1 MYDLTI
7 VGGGPAGATLA
18 RLLGKEYKILLL
30 ERRRLDM
37 PQDGL
42 NKVGIEKCCGGLIAP
57 DAQKMLARMGLG
69 IPKEVLVGPQLF
81 TVRTIDV
88 LNKLERYYQ
97 RHYINIDREKFDRW
111 LFSMVPAQVEA
122 RCGASF
128 KTFESLPDGV
138 RLKYKVNDIVYEAD
152 TKYLIGA
159 DGASSIIRKRCTPKN
174 QAKKYISIQ
183 EWFKT
188 NNKTAY
194 YSAIF
199 DPEITDFYSWTIP
212 KEDYLI
218 IGSALLPDKNPT
230 QKFDLLKQKLKDYDF
245 DFGECVKR
253 NGAYILRP
261 EKTKQIFLGYG
272 RIALIGEAAGWI
284 SPTSAEGLSYAFR
297 SASALAQIMKE
308 STEYDIE
315 HYFTKTRSLRLNLL
329 SKNLK
334 APFMYNNNLRK
345 LVLQSGL
352 ISMDIDK

>member
-7 VGGGPAGATLA
+7 AGGGPAGATLA
-18 RLLGKEYKILLL
+18 RLLGKKYKILLL
-30 ERRRLDM
+30 ERRRLDI
-37 PQDGL
+37 PHDGVNRL
-42 NKVGIEKCCGGLIAP
+42 GIEKCCGGLIAP

-69 IPKEVLVGPQLF
+69 VPKEVLVGPQLF

-88 LNKLERYYQ
+88 QNKLERYYQ

-111 LFSMVPAQVEA
+111 LFSMVPSQVEVQ
-122 RCGASF
+122 CGASF
-128 KTFESLPDGV
+128 KTFESLLESV
-138 RLKYKVNDIVYEAD
+138 KLKYKVNDKVYEAE

-159 DGASSIIRKRCTPKN
+159 DGASSIIRRRCAPKN

-212 KEDYLI
+212 KEDFLI
-218 IGSALLPDKNPT
+218 IGSALSVDENPT
-230 QKFDLLKQKLKDYDF
+230 QRFELLKEKLKNYDF
-245 DFGECVKR
+245 NLGESVKR
-253 NGAYILRP
+253 IGAYILRP
-261 EKTKQIFLGYG
+261 EKTNQIFLGYG
-272 RIALIGEAAGWI
+272 CIALIGEAAGWI

-297 SASALAQIMKE
+297 SASALAQSMKE
-308 STEYDIE
+308 SSENIIE
-315 HYFTKTRSLRLNLL
+315 HYYSKTWSLRLNLL

-334 APFMYNNNLRK
+334 APFMYNSNLRK
-345 LVLQSGL
+345 LVLRSGIL
-352 ISMDIDK
+352 SMDIDR